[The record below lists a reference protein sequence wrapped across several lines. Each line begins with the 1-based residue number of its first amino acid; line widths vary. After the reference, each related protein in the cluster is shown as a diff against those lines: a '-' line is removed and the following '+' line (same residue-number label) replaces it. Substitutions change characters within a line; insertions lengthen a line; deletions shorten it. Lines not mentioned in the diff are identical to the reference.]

1 MFFASKT
8 KQNKTKWPYFLCVS
22 FRSSKTLKNPSPK
35 HSKFFFQRF
44 LLCSSKASVENP
56 GLSCGLGRSL
66 REIQVGQKGP
76 GMSVVIQLPCDLRMG
91 SVNSYRAKGTCQMRS
106 VLSVS
111 LHGAGRP
118 LRPPGAPPKWR

>member
-8 KQNKTKWPYFLCVS
+8 KQNKKAIFSVCILPFP
-22 FRSSKTLKNPSPK
+22 KTLKTLPQNILN
-35 HSKFFFQRF
+35 FFFQRF

-76 GMSVVIQLPCDLRMG
+76 GMSAVVQLPCDLW
-91 SVNSYRAKGTCQMRS
+91 SNADSYRAKGTCQIRS

-111 LHGAGRP
+111 LHGAARP
-118 LRPPGAPPKWR
+118 LRPPGALPK

>member
-8 KQNKTKWPYFLCVS
+8 KQNKTAIFSVCILPFPQD
-22 FRSSKTLKNPSPK
+22 SKKNPSPK

-76 GMSVVIQLPCDLRMG
+76 SMSAVIQLPYDLQMG
-91 SVNSYRAKGTCQMRS
+91 SVDSYRAKGTCQMRS

-111 LHGAGRP
+111 LHGAARP

>member
-8 KQNKTKWPYFLCVS
+8 KQNKTAIFSVCILPFPQD
-22 FRSSKTLKNPSPK
+22 SKKKPFPK
-35 HSKFFFQRF
+35 HSKFFSQRF

-56 GLSCGLGRSL
+56 GLSLWPG
-66 REIQVGQKGP
+66 QVPEGNPGGPKGP
-76 GMSVVIQLPCDLRMG
+76 GMSAVIQLPSDLWMG
-91 SVNSYRAKGTCQMRS
+91 RVDSYRAKGTCQMRS

-111 LHGAGRP
+111 LHGAARP